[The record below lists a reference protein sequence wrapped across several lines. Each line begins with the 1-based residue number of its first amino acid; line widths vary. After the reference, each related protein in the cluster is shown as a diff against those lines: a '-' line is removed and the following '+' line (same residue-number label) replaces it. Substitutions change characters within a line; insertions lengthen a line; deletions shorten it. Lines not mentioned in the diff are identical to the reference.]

1 MLSWNFL
8 VNGFVIR
15 AILSIMGMAMDARHI
30 FSYRGSDIWLPYL
43 SLAVS

>member
-15 AILSIMGMAMDARHI
+15 AILSIMGMAMDA
-30 FSYRGSDIWLPYL
+30 GT
-43 SLAVS
+43 ANK

>member
-1 MLSWNFL
+1 MRFSRSECFIMLFWNFF

-30 FSYRGSDIWLPYL
+30 FS
-43 SLAVS
+43 